1 MLFREI
7 VVVGCGN
14 PLFADD
20 GFGPAVVE
28 ELQKFDLPEKV
39 KVIDG
44 GLGGP
49 HYLFTL
55 MAHSDEPVKKLIVVD
70 IADFGG
76 EPGTLVHLTPE
87 DLPPGSYRDV
97 HSWNMVEPLQLLKD
111 RVKITIVGC
120 QPKRVTE
127 PNVEL
132 GLSDEVEKAIPKAV
146 RYVLKEIGVD
156 DGATIKVKA
165 DLWEEGTAQTRG
177 DPESS
182 VRTGNTEGSA

>member
-1 MLFREI
+1 MLFQEI
-7 VVVGCGN
+7 VIVGCGN

-28 ELQKFDLPEKV
+28 ELQKLDLPENV

-55 MAHSDEPVKKLIVVD
+55 MAQSDEPVKKLVIVD
-70 IADFGG
+70 IAEFGA
-76 EPGTLVHLTPE
+76 EPGTLVRLTPD

-97 HSWNMVEPLQLLKD
+97 HSWNLVEPLQMLKE
-111 RVKITIVGC
+111 RVDITIIGC

-127 PNVEL
+127 PNFEL
-132 GLSDEVEKAIPKAV
+132 GLTDEVNLAIPKAV
-146 RYVLKEIGVD
+146 RHVLKEIGVD
-156 DGATIKVKA
+156 YGATIKIKG
-165 DLWEEGTAQTRG
+165 DLREEGVTQA
-177 DPESS
+177 
-182 VRTGNTEGSA
+182 